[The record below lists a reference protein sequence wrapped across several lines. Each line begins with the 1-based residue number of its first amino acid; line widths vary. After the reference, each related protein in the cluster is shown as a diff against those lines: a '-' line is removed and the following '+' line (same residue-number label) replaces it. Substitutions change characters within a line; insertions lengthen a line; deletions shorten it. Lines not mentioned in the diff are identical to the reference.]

1 MDIQNLIKI
10 EYHGERVLT
19 TKQIADA
26 YGCDISNIRHNF
38 NQNKEQ
44 FIEGVHYFFLQGAEL
59 KEFKSYFAD
68 LQAAYNGSIKTHAVN
83 FDDLQAAYNGYI
95 KNDAVNFDGVIKTHA
110 LDLPFTK
117 MASSL
122 YLWTLQGAARHCKL
136 VGTQKAWD
144 VFTILENSYFD
155 KSKLQDSIPPL
166 ELNLSP
172 LDKFNF
178 EKAKL
183 LIRAA
188 EMTDDKNLRDAL
200 IKSALELLD

>member
-1 MDIQNLIKI
+1 MQ
-10 EYHGERVLT
+10 YRSQFVLT
-19 TKQIADA
+19 TKQIADS
-26 YGCDISNIRHNF
+26 YGCSADNIRWNF
-38 NQNKEQ
+38 AKNQDK
-44 FIEGVHYFFLQGAEL
+44 FIEGVHYFKLEGEEL
-59 KEFKSYFAD
+59 KEFKAYFAE
-68 LQAAYNGSIKTHAVN
+68 LAAQKKDSEN
-83 FDDLQAAYNGYI
+83 FRPA
-95 KNDAVNFDGVIKTHA
+95 
-110 LDLPFTK
+110 DLPFTK

-122 YLWTLQGAARHCKL
+122 YLWTLQGAARHCKML
-136 VGTQKAWD
+136 GTQKAWD
-144 VFTILENSYFD
+144 VFTILENSYFG